1 MKFKTLVTYFEKL
14 EETSSRLALIDILV
28 ELFTNLEKK
37 EVEKVIYL
45 LQGRVAPFY
54 APVEIGMADKMVA
67 QAIALAYGSSK
78 EDVLKR
84 NDKTGDMG
92 LVAKEEGEKHK
103 QTHCKNGH
111 ALSGNNLAKWG
122 LKLNKRKCV
131 ICHNKKTRR
140 ARLKAR
146 NK

>member
-1 MKFKTLVTYFEKL
+1 VLSQSVF
-14 EETSSRLALIDILV
+14 RPDH
-28 ELFTNLEKK
+28 LFLGTHKQNME
-37 EVEKVIYL
+37 
-45 LQGRVAPFY
+45 
-54 APVEIGMADKMVA
+54 DK
-67 QAIALAYGSSK
+67 
-78 EDVLKR
+78 
-84 NDKTGDMG
+84 
-92 LVAKEEGEKHK
+92 VAKRRHERHK

>member
-1 MKFKTLVTYFEKL
+1 LIINVRFIKSA
-14 EETSSRLALIDILV
+14 TSDILV

-84 NDKTGDMG
+84 NDKTGDM
-92 LVAKEEGEKHK
+92 AEI
-103 QTHCKNGH
+103 N
-111 ALSGNNLAKWG
+111 W
-122 LKLNKRKCV
+122 KLYDLLTV
-131 ICHNKKTRR
+131 STVWSSE
-140 ARLKAR
+140 
-146 NK
+146 